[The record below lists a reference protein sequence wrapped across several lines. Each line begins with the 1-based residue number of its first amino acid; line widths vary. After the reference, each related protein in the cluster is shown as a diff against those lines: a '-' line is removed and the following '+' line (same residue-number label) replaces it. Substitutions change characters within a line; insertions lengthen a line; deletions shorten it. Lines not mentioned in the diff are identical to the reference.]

1 MLALLVQ
8 TWENLYRS
16 SPSLRCSISTQ
27 HIAHIYTTMTSYK
40 SVFFLGATGYI
51 GGTVLQ
57 SVLGSSAPPTTITAL
72 VRDEK
77 KAELLKSIST
87 PSGTTIKPLVAN
99 LKDTDVLRDQA
110 KEHDIVIN
118 CANADDE
125 DAIKAIIEGMKQR
138 RDKTGHRPLLIQTS
152 GTGVLVDDAQGRY
165 PSDLVRS
172 ARSPLLFS

>member
-1 MLALLVQ
+1 
-8 TWENLYRS
+8 
-16 SPSLRCSISTQ
+16 
-27 HIAHIYTTMTSYK
+27 MTSYK

-51 GGTVLQ
+51 GGSVLQ
-57 SVLGSSAPPTTITAL
+57 SIIGSSKPPSTITAL

-87 PSGTTIKPLVAN
+87 PSGTTIKPLVGD
-99 LKDTDVLRDQA
+99 LKNTDLLRDTV
-110 KEHDIVIN
+110 KEHDVVVN

-125 DAIKAIIEGMKQR
+125 DAIKAIIEGMKLR

-165 PSDLVRS
+165 PSDLVR
-172 ARSPLLFS
+172 AP

>member
-1 MLALLVQ
+1 
-8 TWENLYRS
+8 
-16 SPSLRCSISTQ
+16 
-27 HIAHIYTTMTSYK
+27 MTSYK

-57 SVLGSSAPPTTITAL
+57 TVLGSSAPPSTITAL

-77 KAELLKSIST
+77 KGELLKSVST

-99 LKDTDVLRDQA
+99 LKDTDLLRDTA
-110 KEHDIVIN
+110 KEHDIIIN

-125 DAIKAIIEGMKQR
+125 DAIKALIEGMKQR

-165 PSDLVRS
+165 PSDLVCPHLCPDFYS
-172 ARSPLLFS
+172 DHPTHS

>member
-1 MLALLVQ
+1 M
-8 TWENLYRS
+8 S
-16 SPSLRCSISTQ
+16 S
-27 HIAHIYTTMTSYK
+27 YN

-57 SVLGSSAPPTTITAL
+57 SILSSSTPPSTLTVL

-87 PSGTTIKPLVAN
+87 PSGTTIKPLVAD
-99 LKDTDVLRDQA
+99 LKNTDLLRETV
-110 KEHDIVIN
+110 KEHDVVIN

-125 DAIKAIIEGMKQR
+125 DAIKAIIEGMKLR

-165 PSDLVRS
+165 PSDLVG
-172 ARSPLLFS
+172 LQ